1 MIEKQKCKQII
12 NPLLN
17 IEVDYL
23 YLAISID
30 GYDQEKLSYLK
41 RVESKREVVANN
53 PVKAELEVNKNI

>member
-1 MIEKQKCKQII
+1 MIEKQICKQII